1 MAAGDAEEKA
11 TFKKYKNI
19 SQRKHRAAQT
29 KENICMRGA
38 RSSFQKVL
46 LQGRGIF

>member
-1 MAAGDAEEKA
+1 MAARDAEENA
-11 TFKKYKNI
+11 TFEKNKNI
-19 SQRKHRAAQT
+19 RQRKHRAAQA
-29 KENICMRGA
+29 KEIICMRGA